1 MSDQDLKIQELEKE
15 QNGIMIK
22 VQEVKIID
30 QVTLTDAVSFT
41 QEIKR
46 AIKRVEDLRKFFV
59 NPLNKQVKEINLK
72 FKPIIT
78 DFESAE
84 KKLKEKIIAYQNEEE
99 VKRLKEEDRLRKLQ
113 EKKYEKEIAKSEKKG
128 EIAPPPPAP
137 VHIEKPKTEGLRIT
151 KRWTYE
157 IVNEAEVPREYLCVD
172 TKKIGK
178 VVSAGIR
185 DIKGVRIYQETGS
198 AIGSKDE
205 IDSL

>member
-1 MSDQDLKIQELEKE
+1 MSEQELKIRELEKE
-15 QNGIMIK
+15 QKDVMCK
-22 VQEVKIID
+22 VLEVNVVD

-46 AIKRVEDLRKFFV
+46 TIKRVDDLRKFFV
-59 NPLNKQVKEINLK
+59 NPLNAQVKQINLK
-72 FKPIIT
+72 FKPIIV
-78 DFESAE
+78 DFEQAE
-84 KKLKEKIIAYQNEEE
+84 QVLKRRIVDYQEAEEKE
-99 VKRLKEEDRLRKLQ
+99 RLKEEEKIRKQQ
-113 EKKYEKEIAKSEKKG
+113 EKKYEKQVEKSEKKG

-151 KRWTYE
+151 KRWTFE
-157 IVNEAEVPREYLCVD
+157 ILNENEVPREYLAVD

-178 VVSAGIR
+178 VVQAGIR
-185 DIKGVRIYQETGS
+185 EIKGVKIYQVTGS